1 MMRLAALSDRLAV
14 VEHELE
20 QPATGLDGQRVAELS
35 REHARLAP
43 TVQSIAQYKKL
54 ESALS
59 EARGMLNSE
68 DRELSQLAQDEVD
81 RIENEKERLEHQL
94 LHALIP
100 TDPDE
105 GRNLFLEIRA
115 GTGGEEAAL
124 FASDLLRMYLR
135 YAEKRHW
142 STDMIA
148 LREAEMGGIK
158 EAVLK
163 ICGPDAYQRLHYES
177 GTHRVQ
183 RVPKTE
189 SQGRIHTST
198 CTVAILPEA
207 ANVDE
212 VNLNPADLRVDTYRA
227 SGAGGQHV
235 NRTESAVRITHL
247 PSGLVVECQNERSQH
262 QNKARALSILTAK
275 LLAAERAEKAAAR
288 SEQRRIQVGTA
299 ERSEKIRTYN
309 FPQSRITDHRIGL
322 TLHQLESVLAGE
334 LDLVVDPLIES
345 DQERAIAE
353 LALD

>member
-1 MMRLAALSDRLAV
+1 MRLSALSDRLAV
-14 VEHELE
+14 VERELE
-20 QPATGLDGQRVAELS
+20 QPATARDGQRLAELA

-43 TVQSIAQYKKL
+43 TVQSIAQYEKL
-54 ESALS
+54 ESAL
-59 EARGMLNSE
+59 ADAHAMLSSE
-68 DRELSQLAQDEVD
+68 DRELVKLAQDEID
-81 RIENEKERLEHQL
+81 RIEAEKDRLERQL
-94 LHALIP
+94 LTALIP
-100 TDPDE
+100 SDPDE

-135 YAEKRHW
+135 YSEKHRW
-142 STDMIA
+142 SSEVIA

-163 ICGPDAYQRLHYES
+163 ICGSDAYQRLRYES

-207 ANVDE
+207 TNIDE
-212 VNLNPADLRVDTYRA
+212 VNINSADLRIDTYRA

-235 NRTESAVRITHL
+235 NRTDSAVRITHI

-275 LLAAERAEKAAAR
+275 LLAAERAEKAAER
-288 SEQRRIQVGTA
+288 SEQRRMQVGNA

-322 TLHQLESVLAGE
+322 SLYQLESVLSGD
-334 LDLVVDPLIES
+334 LDLVVDPLIEN
-345 DQERAIAE
+345 EHEKAIAE